1 MDVQFHGWKGVMA
14 PRTAIVVGGGIGGLA
29 TARALLRRGWTVTV
43 LEQAPAF
50 GAVGAGIVL
59 APNGARAMDWLGL
72 GQQLR
77 ARGMAH
83 GAAGIRAAS
92 GRWLLRTRVE
102 DLQRRFGAPAFALHR
117 ADLHQLLVDASTAAT
132 LRTGHQVTS
141 VSQGRDAATVRY
153 DGPDGPGTATAEVV
167 VAADGVNSR
176 LRATLFPDHPG
187 PTYAGYRTWRGL
199 LPAPATPAIPIGAAA
214 TETWGRGR
222 RFGIVPLA
230 DGQLYWYATASLP
243 SRSPAEDGLADLA
256 AAYRGWHAPIPQVL
270 AATPPQA
277 LLRHD
282 IYHLQTP
289 LRRFAA
295 GRVAL
300 LGDAAHALTPDL
312 GQGACLALEDAVTLA
327 VAIGGQAD
335 VPAALA
341 AYDQARRARTQRLVR
356 ASWTAGR
363 IAQWRNPLAAGL
375 RDTLARLLPPSAY
388 LRSMADTLGWTPP
401 ARVVDR

>member
-1 MDVQFHGWKGVMA
+1 MTT
-14 PRTAIVVGGGIGGLA
+14 RTAIVVGGGIGGLA
-29 TARALLRRGWTVTV
+29 TARALLRQGWTVTV
-43 LEQAPAF
+43 LEQASAF

-59 APNGARAMDWLGL
+59 APNAVRAMEWLGL
-72 GQQLR
+72 GEQLR
-77 ARGMAH
+77 ARSTAH

-102 DLQRRFGAPAFALHR
+102 DLQRRFGAPASALHR
-117 ADLHQLLVDASTAAT
+117 ADLHQLLLDACTGAT

-141 VSQGRDAATVRY
+141 VSHGQDAATVRF
-153 DGPDGPGTATAEVV
+153 DGPDGPSTATAEIV
-167 VAADGVNSR
+167 VAADGVHSR
-176 LRATLFPDHPG
+176 SRATLFPDHPG

-199 LPAPATPAIPIGAAA
+199 LPGQAATAI

-222 RFGIVPLA
+222 RFGIAPLA
-230 DGQLYWYATASLP
+230 DGQVYWYATASQP
-243 SRSPAEDGLADLA
+243 SGSPAEDGLADLA

-289 LRRFAA
+289 LHRFVA

-335 VPAALA
+335 VAAALA
-341 AYDQARRARTQRLVR
+341 AYDQARRPRTQRLVR

-375 RDTLARLLPPSAY
+375 RDTLARLLPPGAY
-388 LRSMADTLGWTPP
+388 LRSMTDTLGWTPP
-401 ARVVDR
+401 VEVVDR